1 MRATAMTIPQWSAAA
16 ATVTKLSLAV
26 AVSILAAPLAADAQ
40 QAGKVYRVGL
50 IFTTSPVSEMA
61 GPEPAHPL
69 VKAFLHELRALGYA
83 EGQNLV
89 FERRSAEGKL
99 ERLPDLAA
107 DLIRLKV
114 DVIVSSASAAIRAAK
129 QQTSTI
135 PIVMAG
141 VNDAVATGFV
151 ASLARPGGNV
161 TGLSMLVT
169 ELSGKRLELLKETLP
184 NLSRVAVLWNS
195 IQPGQALALKVT
207 QEAARALGV
216 TLYID

>member
-1 MRATAMTIPQWSAAA
+1 MSRRSVAISTALVLPLLCAPFSA
-16 ATVTKLSLAV
+16 L
-26 AVSILAAPLAADAQ
+26 AQ
-40 QAGKVYRVGL
+40 QAGKVYRIGFLGGGSSSASAHLVDALRQGL
-50 IFTTSPVSEMA
+50 RERGWV
-61 GPEPAHPL
+61 
-69 VKAFLHELRALGYA
+69 

-89 FERRSAEGKL
+89 IEFRSPEGKL

-114 DVIVSSASAAIRAAK
+114 DVIVSSLSPAIRAAK

-141 VNDAVATGFV
+141 VNDAVGAGFV

-169 ELSGKRLELLKETLP
+169 ELSGKRLSSSRRRCPTSRGRHSSGIRP
-184 NLSRVAVLWNS
+184 N
-195 IQPGQALALKVT
+195 QARRSL
-207 QEAARALGV
+207 
-216 TLYID
+216 